1 LRIDGGSVI
10 IKTPTTKTAKL
21 NFSLLDLNKVLL
33 VCILIFVSSAS
44 KCIFPTDQ
52 IQQAIDQIDKGVA
65 EIQGESSKW
74 NSTVKDIAENLPKE
88 AKEIVR
94 NELTQ
99 LVERSTISV
108 GVEFRCNVDFLANR
122 AIQGLLRIK
131 ALLLKQD
138 PPAILPSLCQ
148 ISPGFLNLNEP
159 VASRSN
165 IVIGGYDMD
174 KKDSHGHGMKYVLF
188 SDATQQK
195 FDMDE
200 ARIGRTTHYVN
211 TLNTSGADWEAMLKT
226 RKISKIQMF
235 WNDAKMNAA
244 EILIISKNPQKKEVT
259 ADLGSVSFTPPHV
272 GNGDADFNTAS
283 DRFMSFRVTA
293 EAKVEDNKIMTRVFM
308 SATEARPDFTEVD
321 GWSDWNVAY
330 TPPDGW
336 KILSF
341 SPNTKSKRS
350 GRITQQGARVENL
363 SPGELVT
370 RFSINGDHDGNEAG
384 SWTSVI
390 ARFNNQVKIQI
401 IEDLGPK
408 APTRAVTLQL
418 PDILATKPRTLSP

>member
-1 LRIDGGSVI
+1 
-10 IKTPTTKTAKL
+10 L
-21 NFSLLDLNKVLL
+21 NINKILFLIV
-33 VCILIFVSSAS
+33 LIFVASGS

-52 IQQAIDQIDKGVA
+52 IQEAIDQIDKGVA

-131 ALLLKQD
+131 AILLKKD
-138 PPAILPSLCQ
+138 PPDILPSLCQ

-159 VASRSN
+159 AASRST

-174 KKDSHGHGMKYVLF
+174 KKDNQGHGIKYVLF

-200 ARIGRTTHYVN
+200 ARVGRTTHYVN
-211 TLNTSGADWEAMLKT
+211 TLNTSGADWEAMLKA

-259 ADLGSVSFTPPHV
+259 ADLGSLSFTP
-272 GNGDADFNTAS
+272 GRAGSGDGDFNTGS
-283 DRFMSFRVTA
+283 DRPMSFRVTA
-293 EAKVEDNKIMTRVFM
+293 EAKIEDNKIMTRVFM
-308 SATEARPDFTEVD
+308 TAKEGGPDWTEVS
-321 GWSDWNVAY
+321 GWSDWNIAY
-330 TPPDGW
+330 TPPAGW
-336 KILSF
+336 KIVSF
-341 SPNTKSKRS
+341 KPNTKSERS
-350 GRITQQGARVENL
+350 GAITQHGARVENL

-370 RFSINGDHDGNEAG
+370 RFSINGDRDGSEAG
-384 SWTSVI
+384 SWTSVT
-390 ARFNNQVKIQI
+390 ARFNNQAKIQI
-401 IEDLGPK
+401 MEDV
-408 APTRAVTLQL
+408 APEAAKSNVNRVTTLQL
-418 PDILATKPRTLSP
+418 PDILATQPRRSSP